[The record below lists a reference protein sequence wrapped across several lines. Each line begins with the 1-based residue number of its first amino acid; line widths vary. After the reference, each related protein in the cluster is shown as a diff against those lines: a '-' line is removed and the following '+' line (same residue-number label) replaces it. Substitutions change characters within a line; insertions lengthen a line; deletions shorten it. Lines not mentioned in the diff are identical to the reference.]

1 MYSDVSFRLLHI
13 ERFRFLTYISS
24 TCLYYIIYNGT
35 KENTIYNFDQTEVSL
50 SHLLMI
56 LINLRSIHSFTI
68 MERGND
74 LTCGVINN
82 NHHFHF
88 AL

>member
-13 ERFRFLTYISS
+13 ERFRFLTYIVHV
-24 TCLYYIIYNGT
+24 TIYNGT

-50 SHLLMI
+50 SHHVII

-82 NHHFHF
+82 NHHCHF